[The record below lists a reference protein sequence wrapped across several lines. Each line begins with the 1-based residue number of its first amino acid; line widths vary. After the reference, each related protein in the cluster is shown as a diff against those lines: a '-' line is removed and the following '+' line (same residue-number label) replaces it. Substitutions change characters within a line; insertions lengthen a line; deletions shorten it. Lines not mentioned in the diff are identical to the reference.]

1 MDLDTIN
8 RTIPQDMHLMI
19 IILMDLDLVIITIPQ
34 DMHLM
39 GHYGWAS
46 GWGALE
52 PGSRL
57 RPKTLQVENPMLR
70 LHCQHRSL
78 AINII
83 NIIIIININ
92 SVIVVAQHSLPRKE
106 RRRSGN

>member
-8 RTIPQDMHLMI
+8 MIIPQDMHSMT
-19 IILMDLDLVIITIPQ
+19 IILFMDLDLVIITIPQ

-83 NIIIIININ
+83 NIIIIITRPKP
-92 SVIVVAQHSLPRKE
+92 AYGRHGLA
-106 RRRSGN
+106 

>member
-8 RTIPQDMHLMI
+8 MTIPQNMHSMT
-19 IILMDLDLVIITIPQ
+19 IILFMDFDLVIITIPQ

-57 RPKTLQVENPMLR
+57 RPKTLQVENLITR
-70 LHCQHRSL
+70 LHCQS
-78 AINII
+78 
-83 NIIIIININ
+83 
-92 SVIVVAQHSLPRKE
+92 P
-106 RRRSGN
+106 SG

>member
-8 RTIPQDMHLMI
+8 ITIPQDMHLMI
-19 IILMDLDLVIITIPQ
+19 IILFMDLDLVIIRILQ

-39 GHYGWAS
+39 GHYGWAA

-57 RPKTLQVENPMLR
+57 RPKTLQVK
-70 LHCQHRSL
+70 
-78 AINII
+78 
-83 NIIIIININ
+83 
-92 SVIVVAQHSLPRKE
+92 SVIIEK
-106 RRRSGN
+106 